1 MSKIN
6 IGSHLKKPYWERRI
20 NKDNVPKPPAMAD
33 SVFYYYPLG
42 YAKSGVQ
49 YLTQDDFLNELSSAA
64 HEVNSNLIS
73 RRPIYKAERDKNGK
87 VKWKVTGYD
96 PVEKVSLGLPECI
109 AQKKASHFGDFW
121 IANETDDTEHFE
133 RLLSW
138 IDSSGLKTGYLEA
151 VLDCFKTGDSA
162 IYLYRKGKEL
172 KYKVFSVLKGDTLFY
187 ELDSERNPVLYR
199 KYALQGQPA
208 VDIIST
214 EYYET
219 WVQFEPAKQKSW
231 LENVSSW
238 FKGLTGEESED
249 GYRLVSR
256 TKSQVS
262 DAYNQAIYFRIQ
274 DVPWGPA
281 FESIKSLEKA
291 LSFVAEDVKSNAF
304 PMLFMKATNI
314 TSLPRVG
321 NHERVIAA
329 KGTAEEIANA
339 DVKTI
344 QPANMSDIAT
354 VHMKELATDITR
366 TSMTVFVEPEILKA
380 GADSSTTIK
389 IMFTPE
395 IQWCKCMWPQ
405 FYQQVKDMQEVFKQL
420 VGNVE
425 GKISDYADL
434 RTSTG
439 LEVWIPQN
447 DSENVDII
455 TKKVYA
461 GILSEK
467 NARLESGNQ
476 YLDDYEV
483 TKKERE
489 DKLYRENF
497 IPTKAKAQAEQEFGT
512 PVSEEVVV
520 GEKEEEKNPYKPS
533 TGSAT
538 QHIDNRSDRKD
549 VATQRDS
556 R

>member
-1 MSKIN
+1 MAKIN
-6 IGSHLKKPYWERRI
+6 IGKHLKKPYWQRRI
-20 NKDNVPKPPAMAD
+20 NKDNIPKPPTFAD
-33 SVFYYYPLG
+33 SIYYFYPLG
-42 YAKSGVQ
+42 KAETGVQ
-49 YLTQDDFLNELSSAA
+49 YLTQEDFLNELSAAA
-64 HEVNSNLIS
+64 HEVNSDLIS
-73 RRPIYKAERDKNGK
+73 RRPIYKAERDDKGK
-87 VKWKVTGYD
+87 VRWKVTGFD
-96 PVEKVSLGLPECI
+96 PVEKVSLGLPECL

-121 IANETDDTEHFE
+121 IANETDDTERFE

-138 IDSSGLKTGYLEA
+138 IDSAGLKTGYLEA

-162 IYLYRKGKEL
+162 IYLYRKDKEIR
-172 KYKVFSVLKGDTLFY
+172 YKVFSILKGDTLFY

-214 EYYET
+214 KYYET
-219 WVQFEPAKQKSW
+219 WVQFEPVKQKGW
-231 LENVSSW
+231 LENVSGW
-238 FKGLTGEESED
+238 FKGFKSQEESED

-256 TKSQVS
+256 TASQVS
-262 DAYNQAIYFRIQ
+262 EAYNQAIYFRIQ

-344 QPANMSDIAT
+344 QPADMSNIAT
-354 VHMKELATDITR
+354 THIRELATDIVR

-405 FYQQVKDMQEVFKQL
+405 FYPQVKDMMEVFKQH

-425 GKISDYADL
+425 EKISEYAGL

-489 DKLYRENF
+489 EQLYRENF

-520 GEKEEEKNPYKPS
+520 GEKKKNPYKPAS
-533 TGSAT
+533 GSET
-538 QHIDNRSDRKD
+538 QHIDNNSDRKN
-549 VATQRDS
+549 VATQRDKK
-556 R
+556 